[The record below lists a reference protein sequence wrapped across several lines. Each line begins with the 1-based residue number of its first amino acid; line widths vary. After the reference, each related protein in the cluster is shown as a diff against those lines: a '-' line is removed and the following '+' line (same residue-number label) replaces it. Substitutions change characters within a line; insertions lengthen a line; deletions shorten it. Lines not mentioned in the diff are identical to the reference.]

1 MKKYFL
7 LVAVFFMMTMGAG
20 RERAQTAT
28 DKPVVVKL
36 DPALDGLV
44 PPNAELQVVKS
55 GFGFTEG
62 LTWVQ
67 QGKTGYLLFSDIPA
81 NVVDK
86 MTPDGTVSVFVD
98 GSGYRGPWNGYTME
112 NAGHLQNN
120 GKDPKD
126 PLFRQFNMIGSDG
139 LTLDPQGRLLI
150 CTFSGRSLD
159 RVEKN
164 GKRIVLVDRYEG
176 KKLNGPNDVVVK
188 KDGAVYFTDTFA
200 WRLRE
205 KDPSAELDHLGI
217 YMLKEGKVTL
227 VIKDIPSPNGLAFS
241 PDEKYLYVNGSG
253 DNYINRYD
261 VHPDDTVTSS
271 QLLID
276 LSVDKSAPGI
286 TDGMRVDSKGN
297 IWSSGPGGLWIISPE
312 GKHLG
317 TILIPERFANLSF
330 GDADDKTVYI
340 GGRTTIYKI
349 RANVSGSHY

>member
-1 MKKYFL
+1 MKRYFVL
-7 LVAVFFMMTMGAG
+7 AAVLCAVTIGVCAN
-20 RERAQTAT
+20 EAQTSAET
-28 DKPVVVKL
+28 SVVVRL
-36 DPALDGLV
+36 DPQLDQV
-44 PPNAELQVVKS
+44 VSPNAELRMVKS
-55 GFGFTEG
+55 SFGFTEG

-67 QGKTGYLLFSDIPA
+67 HGKTGYLLFSDIPA

-86 MTPDGTVSVFVD
+86 LTPDGAITVFVD
-98 GSGYRGPWNGYTME
+98 QSGYGGPWNGYTME
-112 NAGHLQNN
+112 NVGHLQNN

-150 CTFSGRSLD
+150 CTFSGRSID
-159 RVEKN
+159 RIEKN
-164 GKRIVLVDRYEG
+164 GKRVVLADRYDG

-188 KDGAVYFTDTFA
+188 KDGAIYFTDTFA

-217 YMLKEGKVTL
+217 YMIKEGKVTL

-241 PDEKYLYVNGSG
+241 PDEKYLYANGSG
-253 DNYINRYD
+253 DNYIRRYD
-261 VHPDDTVTSS
+261 VQPDDTMTNGK
-271 QLLID
+271 LLID
-276 LSVDKSAPGI
+276 LSLDKSAPGT

-297 IWSSGPGGLWIISPE
+297 IWSSGPGGVWIISPE

-330 GDADDKTVYI
+330 GDDDDKTVYI

-349 RANVSGSHY
+349 RASVAGNHY